1 MLPATDHSK
10 VYYRP
15 FRKDF
20 YVEVAALFN
29 FSFFFTICFSSV
41 LLFAAILEQINV
53 AKRGVGASRT
63 PRIHQR
69 FCSHRGRPSLP
80 PCEVYELLPN
90 LLEKNTTLTYLS
102 ADYCRLY
109 FRLNAYILLNTTARE
124 SGVSTMGLFANKTY
138 PSSSILDGRLSV
150 HVSKISI
157 FCYQSI
163 RFFFR

>member
-1 MLPATDHSK
+1 M
-10 VYYRP
+10 
-15 FRKDF
+15 
-20 YVEVAALFN
+20 
-29 FSFFFTICFSSV
+29 

-109 FRLNAYILLNTTARE
+109 FRLIAYILLNTTARE
-124 SGVSTMGLFANKTY
+124 RVACPQWDCLLT
-138 PSSSILDGRLSV
+138 RLTLHLPFWMDAFLSMYLRSLYFV
-150 HVSKISI
+150 INRYV
-157 FCYQSI
+157 
-163 RFFFR
+163 FFFDEGE